1 MVLPGFETMQP
12 VFYHARAGSISND
25 EFDRLNW
32 PQRDS
37 ISNHREKMVRLKM

>member
-12 VFYHARAGSISND
+12 VFYYARVGSTNND
-25 EFDRLNW
+25 EFNRLNG

-37 ISNHREKMVRLKM
+37 ISNHR